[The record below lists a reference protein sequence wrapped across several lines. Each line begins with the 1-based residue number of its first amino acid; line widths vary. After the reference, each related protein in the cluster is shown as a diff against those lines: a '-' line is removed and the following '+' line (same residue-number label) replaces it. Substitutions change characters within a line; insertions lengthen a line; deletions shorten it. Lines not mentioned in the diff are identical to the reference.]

1 MAKITYDVT
10 DVEVGEGGN
19 QPKPGVYDATIA
31 QVTHRTEKR
40 DGSPANDLE
49 IAYDLGE
56 GYAWVYSYVGL
67 EDSSAWRLR
76 ELTDALGLKA
86 KGALDTE
93 KIKGKKVR
101 VKINPDTYNDEYRA
115 RIGRVMA
122 YGSDNGDGPTGE
134 SDDGPDADAGTSGDV
149 DEDELFAERYP
160 NAPDDFVPSREGD
173 EGIDSYDDWAAD
185 DVKGEVSD
193 RGIVVSGRR
202 KTQKALIEALRQ
214 DDSEWVELLEGG
226 SADAEG
232 DDDGDGDG
240 ESEAEASAYPEGY
253 EPQRETDD
261 NSYDDWDEGDLE
273 GELNDRGLEV
283 GSGRGNKKAKIIKA
297 LREDDENPLTGEA
310 AGDGDGADEYDDWDL
325 EQLVSE
331 AKERELDVPRGRV
344 TKDKI
349 ITILRKNDAEDPF

>member
-1 MAKITYDVT
+1 MAKITYDVS

-49 IAYDLGE
+49 VAYDLGE

-122 YGSDNGDGPTGE
+122 FGSDNGDGPTDEAGDE
-134 SDDGPDADAGTSGDV
+134 PEADAGTVDV
-149 DEDELFAERYP
+149 EALIAERYP
-160 NAPDDFVPSREGD
+160 DFPEDQVPSREGE
-173 EGIDSYDDWAAD
+173 EGIDEYDKWDAE
-185 DVKGEVSD
+185 DVKGEVND
-193 RGIVVSGRR
+193 RGLEVTGR
-202 KTQKALIEALRQ
+202 KTQKALLEALRK
-214 DDSEWVELLEGG
+214 DDEEWAELLAGG
-226 SADAEG
+226 SADA
-232 DDDGDGDG
+232 GDGDAPDADADTEG
-240 ESEAEASAYPEGY
+240 DSAYPKGY

-261 NSYDDWDEGDLE
+261 NKYDDWDESDLE
-273 GELNDRGLEV
+273 GELDDRGLEAA
-283 GSGRGNKKAKIIKA
+283 SGRGNKTAKIIKA

-310 AGDGDGADEYDDWDL
+310 AGADADGDEYDDWDL

-331 AKERELDVPRGRV
+331 AKERELTVPRGRV
-344 TKDKI
+344 TKDKVI
-349 ITILRKNDAEDPF
+349 AILRENDAEDPF